1 MGPISLVR
9 GPRRDWALSHLC
21 GLARQVR
28 LAIRKEQP
36 VSKVMIMAGGVAQN
50 PRTTSTGKS
59 VLRVTFD
66 HILRKRNPLIRQG
79 RADLPKVLISA
90 RRKVSA
96 VSAGDGSPV
105 YGTLEIIEG
114 GFCTSP
120 SRRSGTFLQAALLKM
135 LDCLNMDP
143 MMLRPL
149 EYRKGGSRKARV
161 AERANRDAD

>member
-1 MGPISLVR
+1 MRTAEIVEAVQSLWPEPVKLSLFVGNLLQKR
-9 GPRRDWALSHLC
+9 VVGHGRRITRKYCQILAPC
-21 GLARQVR
+21 GLW
-28 LAIRKEQP
+28 L
-36 VSKVMIMAGGVAQN
+36 
-50 PRTTSTGKS
+50 T
-59 VLRVTFD
+59 
-66 HILRKRNPLIRQG
+66 
-79 RADLPKVLISA
+79 PKMLISA

-161 AERANRDAD
+161 AERANRDAA